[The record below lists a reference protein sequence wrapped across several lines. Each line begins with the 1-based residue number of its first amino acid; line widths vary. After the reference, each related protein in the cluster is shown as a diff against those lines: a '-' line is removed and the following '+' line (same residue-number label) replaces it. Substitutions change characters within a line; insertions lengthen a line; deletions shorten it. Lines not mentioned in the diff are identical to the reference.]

1 MSLKQYFVRAFNYVL
16 HGVPV
21 KNVYPRVDLIQFPK
35 SLEGRCA
42 FITGGTSGIGYEI
55 AKTFV
60 NSGAKVVITGRNYET
75 VKMASEKIEYD
86 LQVSHRVFGIEMN
99 NLEIASFIKC
109 VDKAESLIGK
119 IDILVNNAGIGG
131 GDFSTTEEDEYD
143 KVMDTNLKANFF
155 LSRIIANRMIANN
168 ISGNILNIASSSSLR
183 PANSA
188 YVLSK
193 WGVRSL
199 TEGLAL
205 SLIPHNIVVNGIAPG
220 PTATPM
226 LHKKFSPDKSLT
238 RLDNPIGRYVLP
250 QEIAQMAVVLVSN
263 MSRSI
268 VGDIVYMTGGAGNLF
283 NSDFEYKFC

>member
-1 MSLKQYFVRAFNYVL
+1 MSLKRYLARVFYYIS

-21 KNVYPRVDLIQFPK
+21 KNIYPQIDLIQFPE

-55 AKTFV
+55 AKAFV
-60 NSGAKVVITGRNYET
+60 NSGAKIVITGRNYEK
-75 VKMASEKIEYD
+75 VKIACEKIEYD
-86 LQVSHRVFGIEMN
+86 CQIKHRVFGIEMN
-99 NLEIASFIKC
+99 NLEVSSFEKC
-109 VDKAESLIGK
+109 VDKAENLIGK

-131 GDFSTTEEDEYD
+131 GDFSTIEEIEYD
-143 KVMDTNLKANFF
+143 KVMNTNLKANFF
-155 LSRIIANRMIANN
+155 LSRIIANRMIANS

-226 LHKKFSPDKSLT
+226 LHKEFSPDKSLT
-238 RLDNPIGRYVLP
+238 RLDNPMGRYVLP
-250 QEIAQMAVVLVSN
+250 QEIARMAVVLVSN

-283 NSDFEYKFC
+283 NSDFEYKL